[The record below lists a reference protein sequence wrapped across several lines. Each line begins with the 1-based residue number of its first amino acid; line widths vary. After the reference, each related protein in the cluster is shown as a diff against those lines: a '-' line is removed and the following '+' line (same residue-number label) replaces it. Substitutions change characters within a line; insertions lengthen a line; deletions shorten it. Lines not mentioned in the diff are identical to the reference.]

1 MKVSSRRAF
10 TRAYSPIPST
20 PLFTKAQLAFFTS
33 VAVAFPV
40 LILAVR
46 TAQ

>member
-10 TRAYSPIPST
+10 TLAHRHVPST
-20 PLFTKAQLAFFTS
+20 PLLTKAQVALLTS

-46 TAQ
+46 TVG

>member
-10 TRAYSPIPST
+10 ARAYRPVPSN
-20 PLFTKAQLAFFTS
+20 PLFTKAQLALFTS

-46 TAQ
+46 TGG